1 MAEAASQSVEV
12 TAETR
17 EQISA
22 IQAKGAKMA
31 FMVLPDAVQ
40 RTYTEVAITEL
51 AAFVHWRKSQVALQE
66 KGEIPPATEFEGGWD
81 LLNIEEKSEWLP
93 ENPRAFLAADAQW
106 VALLAEHPLREPGAK
121 PSVPIKGEASKSA
134 PVKQQAVVKKELKQD
149 PPAKVQKQEAPKE
162 KAVVKQEPTKPKN
175 GTEAPKKAVV
185 KQEPKQSE
193 PAKTAPK
200 QEAPK
205 GKAKQTEK
213 QEAPKEKASIKQE
226 PKSKVPVPATGP
238 DKVEK
243 EAPKENAQAVKHEST
258 ESVKESKRKEKPK
271 ARENS
276 KAKPG
281 KPKAQPKAPKA
292 KAKVIKAAPKTS
304 LEQRLKKKSARQ
316 NREAEDDHLMALV
329 PRSEDEPEEAP
340 EPDVA
345 EQAPLQAA
353 DPGAPAPRGRAPR
366 AARAPRAPRARRAP
380 VNQGP
385 SHRVKA
391 VAANLF
397 PEALEATCCKCS
409 GGTVEDGN
417 DLGMCDRCDKAFHQ
431 KCHDP
436 CVRYFGHPDD
446 QWFCAQ
452 CTLDLAQMRQL
463 KLQVEEF
470 CWVQAAGETMP
481 WPAQVLRIDFS
492 SLADPKPYWVQ
503 YFDAG
508 PPEGAWVGDT
518 HVKCWS
524 EGPGFMSI
532 AQTKRRN
539 AVRLAEA
546 AGAPTVS
553 IDRLPIGGSQ
563 PAARKRPRTEME
575 AEAPRK
581 RAPGG
586 AGDEEQQVRRSRRG
600 EANVTLLTELKP
612 RPRAGA
618 RLESPE
624 VRKQLPADVEGPP
637 STEKQP
643 RGERQ
648 ANVDET
654 KNLVAQLKEQQRRV
668 EEAVAQQEAAS

>member
-1 MAEAASQSVEV
+1 MRSIWRTGEKPSSDFEGTQTHTDKKHTPYLV

-93 ENPRAFLAADAQW
+93 EETWEIVQTGGTLCWDVTAKSKDAQW

-258 ESVKESKRKEKPK
+258 ES
-271 ARENS
+271 NS

-492 SLADPKPYWVQ
+492 SLADPKPYW
-503 YFDAG
+503 
-508 PPEGAWVGDT
+508 
-518 HVKCWS
+518 
-524 EGPGFMSI
+524 
-532 AQTKRRN
+532 
-539 AVRLAEA
+539 AEH
-546 AGAPTVS
+546 
-553 IDRLPIGGSQ
+553 
-563 PAARKRPRTEME
+563 
-575 AEAPRK
+575 
-581 RAPGG
+581 
-586 AGDEEQQVRRSRRG
+586 
-600 EANVTLLTELKP
+600 
-612 RPRAGA
+612 
-618 RLESPE
+618 
-624 VRKQLPADVEGPP
+624 
-637 STEKQP
+637 
-643 RGERQ
+643 
-648 ANVDET
+648 
-654 KNLVAQLKEQQRRV
+654 
-668 EEAVAQQEAAS
+668 